1 MIKLPKK
8 IDQLQVNV
16 SQQNIGVLTHGSHYS
31 YQPTTTNLSPSL
43 TMRAKDLSPYN
54 HGDIL
59 PIFAQNLPEGFN
71 RQYISEKLARYA
83 KVNDMFLLALQG
95 DEGIGLITYD
105 AGIELPNAESL
116 AIDDILK
123 YSGKE
128 QLFPKLLEKYY
139 LRNMISGVQP
149 KVSIPNLERT
159 VHQSGAIVK
168 ASDSEFNLLTVNEYV
183 CMNAANFCGLNT
195 PMTYLSQNLET
206 FIIERFDKV
215 DNTKLGFEDFTTLMK
230 KGRDPDEKYKSSY
243 ETLLKA
249 TYLFTHSH
257 KEVDTMYKY
266 IVFNCLIGNGDA
278 HLKNFALTYNADM
291 TNIKVSPI
299 YDVTHTIIYDSI
311 DDKMALKLNKSKTF
325 PDKKTLIKL
334 GDLCEPRIIN
344 PKEIIEE
351 IAEGIMKYLN
361 TSNEVTL
368 LKGLRHS
375 IEESVYI
382 GTGNTYNPKG
392 YFHDKIKKFE

>member
-1 MIKLPKK
+1 MIKLPEK
-8 IDQLQVNV
+8 IDQLKVNV
-16 SQQNIGVLTHGSHYS
+16 SQQNIGVLTHSSYYS
-31 YQPTTTNLSPSL
+31 YQPTTTIFSPSL

-83 KVNDMFLLALQG
+83 KVNDIFLLALQG
-95 DEGIGLITYD
+95 DEGIGLLTYD

-128 QLFPKLLEKYY
+128 KLFPTLLEKYY

-159 VHQSGAIVK
+159 VQQSGVIVK

-183 CMNAANFCGLNT
+183 CMNAAKFCGLNT
-195 PMTYLSQNLET
+195 PMTYLSENLET

-215 DNTKLGFEDFTTLMK
+215 ANIKLGFEDFTTLMK

-249 TYLFTHSH
+249 TNLFTNSD
-257 KEVDTMYKY
+257 KEVETMYKY

-278 HLKNFALTYNADM
+278 HLKNFALTYNSDM
-291 TNIKVSPI
+291 TNVKLSPM

-311 DDKMALKLNKSKTF
+311 DNKMALKLNKSKTF
-325 PDKKTLIKL
+325 PDKNALIKL
-334 GDLCEPRIIN
+334 GNMCEPRIIN
-344 PKEIIEE
+344 PKGIIEE
-351 IAEGIMKYLN
+351 IAEGIMKYLKI
-361 TSNEVTL
+361 SNEVAL
-368 LKGLRHS
+368 LKGLRDS
-375 IEESVYI
+375 IEKSVYI
-382 GTGNTYNPKG
+382 GTGSTYNPKG
-392 YFHDKIKKFE
+392 YSHDKIKKFE